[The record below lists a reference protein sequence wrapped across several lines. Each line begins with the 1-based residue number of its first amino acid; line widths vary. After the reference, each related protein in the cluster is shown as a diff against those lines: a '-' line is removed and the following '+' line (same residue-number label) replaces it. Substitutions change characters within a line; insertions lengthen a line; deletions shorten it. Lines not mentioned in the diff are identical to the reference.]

1 MKPNWCKTGKEKQ
14 LPLKKPNQISPKIR
28 KLKSFE

>member
-1 MKPNWCKTGKEKQ
+1 MKPNWYKTEKEKQ
-14 LPLKKPNQISPKIR
+14 LPLKKPYQISVKIR